1 MELENPLTRF
11 SDRVADYVRYRPAY
25 PREVI
30 EVLGQ
35 RCGLAPSSVVADIGS
50 GPGALARLFL
60 EHGNEVFAVEPNA
73 EMRSAGQE
81 LLGHFDRYHSVE
93 GTAES
98 AALGAESVDFI
109 TAAQAFHWFDWQRA
123 KAEFHRILRP
133 SGYVVLLWNDR
144 RFDSAFE
151 EDYEQLLLDFGTDYS
166 NVKDRGGAAVGA
178 LNGFFSG
185 NYETAK
191 LSNRQDFDLAGLRGR
206 LFSAS
211 YAPKP
216 DHPNH
221 APMLRAIEYAFRKHA
236 SNGKVTIEYDTN
248 MYFGRLR

>member
-11 SDRVADYVRYRPAY
+11 SDRVADYVRYRPGY

-30 EVLGQ
+30 EVLRQ
-35 RCGLAPSSVVADIGS
+35 HCGLVPGFAVADIGS

-73 EMRSAGQE
+73 EMRNAGHE
-81 LLGHFDRYHSVE
+81 LLGHFDRYHSVD

-98 AALGAESVDFI
+98 ATLGAESVDFI
-109 TAAQAFHWFDWQRA
+109 TAAQAFHWFDWPQA

-133 SGYVVLLWNDR
+133 RGYVVLLWNDR
-144 RFDSAFE
+144 RFDSPFE
-151 EDYEQLLLDFGTDYS
+151 QDYEQLLLDFGTDYS
-166 NVKDRGGAAVGA
+166 NVKDRGGAAMGA
-178 LNGFFSG
+178 IDGFFSG
-185 NYETAK
+185 HYETAK
-191 LSNRQDFDLAGLRGR
+191 LSNRQDFDLEGLRGR

-216 DHPNH
+216 DHPNR
-221 APMLRAIEYAFRKHA
+221 APMLRAIERVFRKHA
-236 SNGKVTIEYDTN
+236 SNGNVTIEYDTN